1 MEEEKKIGRDRKED
15 RRVRRTRTNIRR
27 AFLELLD
34 EKNYTQITVTE
45 LAERA
50 DINRKTFYAYYTG
63 MEDLLFDMEKEILD
77 QYELLCSRVNFFLPN
92 FNGMAYFGEI
102 NALIQQ
108 NLPLLNRLGR
118 LGVVP
123 DLVVRIKD
131 MTVRNFMENNMGLE
145 DQTDIRIGLTAE
157 FLAMGVLAMFSK
169 WRMEGEMDLSEFADF
184 AGKLAVGGIREAFRD
199 QEKSQ

>member
-77 QYELLCSRVNFFLPN
+77 QYELLCSRVNFFPPN
-92 FNGMAYFGEI
+92 FNGMAYFGK
-102 NALIQQ
+102 
-108 NLPLLNRLGR
+108 
-118 LGVVP
+118 
-123 DLVVRIKD
+123 IKS
-131 MTVRNFMENNMGLE
+131 L
-145 DQTDIRIGLTAE
+145 
-157 FLAMGVLAMFSK
+157 
-169 WRMEGEMDLSEFADF
+169 
-184 AGKLAVGGIREAFRD
+184 FR
-199 QEKSQ
+199 

>member
-169 WRMEGEMDLSEFADF
+169 WRMEGKMDLSEFADF

>member
-92 FNGMAYFGEI
+92 FNGMAYFGKI

-169 WRMEGEMDLSEFADF
+169 WRMEGKMDLSEFADF